1 MLPPAAAPESVVKA
15 IADIDA
21 SLDDV
26 VNHGSDD
33 ELFIAS
39 YLQGHFA
46 VIARQQEMESGATL
60 TTLNDAIL
68 GSLNA
73 AFENKELDDGDQ
85 QKVLSLW
92 QRLLEQAQPAS

>member
-1 MLPPAAAPESVVKA
+1 MLPPAAAPQGVVRA
-15 IADIDA
+15 IAEIEA

-46 VIARQQEMESGATL
+46 VEARQLEMREDASLELLNEKMLSSLDSAFKNNELESE
-60 TTLNDAIL
+60 DAKQVK
-68 GSLNA
+68 A
-73 AFENKELDDGDQ
+73 
-85 QKVLSLW
+85 LW
-92 QRLLEQAQPAS
+92 ARLVAI

>member
-1 MLPPAAAPESVVKA
+1 MLPPAAAPQGVVKA
-15 IADIDA
+15 IAEIEA

-46 VIARQQEMESGATL
+46 VEARQLEMREDASLELLNEKMLSSLESAFKNNEL
-60 TTLNDAIL
+60 ESEDAKQVK
-68 GSLNA
+68 A
-73 AFENKELDDGDQ
+73 
-85 QKVLSLW
+85 LW
-92 QRLLEQAQPAS
+92 ARLVAI

>member
-1 MLPPAAAPESVVKA
+1 MLPPAAAPQGVVKA
-15 IADIDA
+15 IAEIEA

-46 VIARQQEMESGATL
+46 VEARQLEMREDASLELLNEKMLSSLDSAFKNNELESEDTKQVKAL
-60 TTLNDAIL
+60 WARLVAI
-68 GSLNA
+68 
-73 AFENKELDDGDQ
+73 
-85 QKVLSLW
+85 
-92 QRLLEQAQPAS
+92 

>member
-1 MLPPAAAPESVVKA
+1 MLPPAAAPQGVVKA
-15 IADIDA
+15 IAEIEA

-46 VIARQQEMESGATL
+46 VEARQLEMREDASLELLNEKMLSSLDSAFKNNELESE
-60 TTLNDAIL
+60 DAKQVK
-68 GSLNA
+68 A
-73 AFENKELDDGDQ
+73 
-85 QKVLSLW
+85 LW
-92 QRLLEQAQPAS
+92 ARLVAI

>member
-1 MLPPAAAPESVVKA
+1 MLPPAAAPQGVVKA
-15 IADIDA
+15 IAEMEA

-46 VIARQQEMESGATL
+46 VEARQLEMREDASLELLNEKMLSSLDSAFKNNELESE
-60 TTLNDAIL
+60 DAKQVK
-68 GSLNA
+68 A
-73 AFENKELDDGDQ
+73 
-85 QKVLSLW
+85 LW
-92 QRLLEQAQPAS
+92 ARLVAI